1 VEKEPAVCWLTRFT
15 VDLGA
20 QPKGYDLGGEIGTSI
35 SPSEDDTDDEM
46 AMGCNLQ
53 RTLSVSISVNRE
65 STGNSLDFG
74 LAASARVRLSP
85 CIRDICSTLVLN
97 QACREQGI
105 KKSRIREFRSL
116 IRD

>member
-46 AMGCNLQ
+46 AMGCSLQ
-53 RTLSVSISVNRE
+53 RTLFVSISVNRE

-74 LAASARVRLSP
+74 LAASAGSASIALYSGHLL
-85 CIRDICSTLVLN
+85 DFSS
-97 QACREQGI
+97 Q
-105 KKSRIREFRSL
+105 SSM
-116 IRD
+116 